1 MKKPSIEDVLALT
14 KTLIHEYC
22 AGKYENWFAHL
33 SAKSVFICTGE
44 GMIVGAK
51 NIQERLGIYAKKK
64 RGKIYREEYSF
75 IPINAKTAVVFAE
88 VTTGLSEKDF
98 RILNYYTFIYQL
110 IGGEPKIIYE
120 HTSYE
125 YFDEKKPMKEQS
137 LSMDLYTFQFVK
149 HLLLDNPRQE
159 RLCVTS
165 GNQTWFLDMNT
176 LLYVKGDGHGTQLY
190 CIDKTVS
197 CTKSMQE
204 LKKDLSEDFY
214 QIHRSYLINTRYLT
228 SLYCYEAELISGVKI
243 PIPAVNYGKVK
254 KELEEKLERPLRK
267 TK

>member
-1 MKKPSIEDVLALT
+1 MEDVLALT

-22 AGKYENWFAHL
+22 AGNYENWFARL
-33 SAKSVFICTGE
+33 STNSVFICTGE

-64 RGKIYREEYSF
+64 RGNIYREEYSL
-75 IPINAKTAVVFAE
+75 IPINDKTSVVFAE
-88 VTTGLSEKDF
+88 VTTGLSENDF
-98 RILNYYTFIYQL
+98 RILNYFTFIYQL
-110 IGGEPKIIYE
+110 IGKETKMIYE

-125 YFDEKKPMKEQS
+125 YFDENKPMEDQS
-137 LSMDLYTFQFVK
+137 LSMDVYTFQFVK

-165 GNQTWFLDMNT
+165 GNQTLFLDMNT

-204 LKKDLSEDFY
+204 LKKDLSDDFY

-228 SLYCYEAELISGVKI
+228 SLCCYEAELISGVKI

-254 KELEEKLERPLRK
+254 KELEEKLERPLKK

>member
-1 MKKPSIEDVLALT
+1 MKKQAMENVLPLT

-33 SAKSVFICTGE
+33 SKNSVFICTGE

-51 NIQERLGIYAKKK
+51 NIQDRLGIYAKKK
-64 RGKIYREEYSF
+64 RGEIYREEYSL
-75 IPINAKTAVVFAE
+75 IPINDKTAVVFAE
-88 VTTGLSEKDF
+88 VTTGLTENDF

-110 IGGEPKIIYE
+110 IGKETKIIYE

-125 YFDEKKPMKEQS
+125 YFDENRPIENQS
-137 LSMDLYTFQFVK
+137 FSMDMYTFQFVK

-159 RLCVTS
+159 RLCVTT
-165 GNQTWFLDMNT
+165 GNRTWFLDMNT

-204 LKKDLSEDFY
+204 LKKDLSDDFY
-214 QIHRSYLINTRYLT
+214 QIHRSYLINTRYPT
-228 SLYCYEAELISGVKI
+228 SLCCYEAELISGIKI

-254 KELEEKLERPLRK
+254 KELEEKLTRPLRK
-267 TK
+267 IK